1 MSMMCS
7 MQSCKAKSGACGHE
21 KMMMAVGFV
30 MMAAAAFLLYRRFA

>member
-21 KMMMAVGFV
+21 KLMMLVAVLMAGF
-30 MMAAAAFLLYRRFA
+30 AAYRFMH